1 MQIVVI
7 NRRDKR
13 QYWVDKYM
21 SITTKYKKALTIS
34 DTVKVAKIVQ
44 RFTQAFR
51 VIVLTN
57 DGEVVKYYA

>member
-1 MQIVVI
+1 MQIIVI

-13 QYWVDKYM
+13 QYWIDKYM
-21 SITTKYKKALTIS
+21 SITTKYKKVLTTS

-51 VIVLTN
+51 IIVLTN
-57 DGEVVKYYA
+57 DGEVIKYYA

>member
-13 QYWVDKYM
+13 QYWIDKYM
-21 SITTKYKKALTIS
+21 SITIKYKKALTTS
-34 DTVKVAKIVQ
+34 DTVKIAKIVQ

-51 VIVLTN
+51 IIVLTN
-57 DGEVVKYYA
+57 DGEVIKYYA